1 MSSKSKATVTT
12 EDEKLAPV
20 PRLRFPEFQNAEGWD
35 TGKLGDVADFV
46 NEKVPLERVTLESY
60 VSTENILPDY
70 GGVTRAS
77 KLPNTESVTR
87 YRPDDTLVSNI
98 RPYLKK
104 VWVADKEGGA
114 SNDVIVIR
122 AKQRL
127 VAKYLSCML
136 KNDAFINFVMTGAK
150 GVKMPRGDIA
160 SMKAYPTLYPSKPEQ
175 QKIANCLTSLD
186 EVIAAQR
193 QKLDALKT
201 HKKGLMQQLFPRE
214 GETFPRLRFPEFRAA
229 GDWVERNLEAICKI
243 QRGKFSH
250 RPRNDPRFFGGKYPF
265 IQTGDVV
272 KSNGG
277 SVQASQTLNELG
289 LSVSKLFKP
298 PIVLIT
304 IAANIGDTGLL
315 DREACFTDSVVGLI
329 PNKDICPYFL
339 ELAVRGKKEYLNKIA
354 PAAAQKN
361 INNEILS
368 LLPLLVPK
376 FEEQQRIASCLSSLD
391 GLIAAQGDKLEALK
405 THKKGLMQQLFPSP
419 EKFEA

>member
-1 MSSKSKATVTT
+1 MSSKADLTQDVTG
-12 EDEKLAPV
+12 DLKPK
-20 PRLRFPEFQNAEGWD
+20 LRFPEFRDAPGWEW
-35 TGKLGDVADFV
+35 KA
-46 NEKVPLERVTLESY
+46 LEACL
-60 VSTENILPDY
+60 DY
-70 GGVTRAS
+70 QQPT
-77 KLPNTESVTR
+77 
-87 YRPDDTLVSNI
+87 
-98 RPYLKK
+98 PYLVTATNYSPTFKTPVLTAGK
-104 VWVADKEGGA
+104 TFVLGYTNEEHGIFSEGLPVIIFDDFTTATQFVVFPFKAKSSAMKILQAKNGADIKFMYETLRKISYEVGA
-114 SNDVIVIR
+114 H
-122 AKQRL
+122 QRHWIS
-127 VAKYLSCML
+127 K
-136 KNDAFINFVMTGAK
+136 F
-150 GVKMPRGDIA
+150 A
-160 SMKAYPTLYPSKPEQ
+160 SILAMVPESEEQ
-175 QKIANCLTSLD
+175 QKVAECLTSLD
-186 EVIAAQR
+186 EVIAAQT